1 MEETGILARPSRG
14 TYPIP
19 TGVRGRAPARTA
31 PTPAAANPS
40 PAGAVHLQHTL
51 TFDGEMFPG
60 ALRAKSPKPE
70 VVPHLRLG

>member
-19 TGVRGRAPARTA
+19 TGVRGR
-31 PTPAAANPS
+31 AAANPS